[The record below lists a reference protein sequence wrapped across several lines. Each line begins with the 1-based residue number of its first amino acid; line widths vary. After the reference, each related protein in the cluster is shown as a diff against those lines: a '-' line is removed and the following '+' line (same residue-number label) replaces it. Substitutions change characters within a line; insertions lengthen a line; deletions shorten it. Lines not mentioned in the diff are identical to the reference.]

1 MSKREKMIARF
12 ISEPADFTYDELV
25 KLLQLFGYSEDRSGK
40 TSGSAV
46 RFIREGSFA
55 PIRFHKPH
63 PQKII
68 KKYILAYIKETL
80 EREGLL

>member
-1 MSKREKMIARF
+1 LSKKEKIIKRF
-12 ISEPADFTYDELV
+12 LSEPNDYEYEELV
-25 KLLQLFGYSEDRSGK
+25 QFLQLFGYTEEKSGR

-46 RFIREGSFA
+46 RFIRTDSFA

-68 KKYILAYIKETL
+68 KRYIIRYIKETL
-80 EREGLL
+80 EKEGLL

>member
-1 MSKREKMIARF
+1 M
-12 ISEPADFTYDELV
+12 SEPVDFTYDELV
-25 KLLQLFGYSEDRSGK
+25 KLLQFFGYFEDKSGK

-46 RFIREGSFA
+46 RFVREESFA

-68 KKYILAYIKETL
+68 KKYI
-80 EREGLL
+80 